1 MKDKVREQFFLT
13 EDFSVFS
20 LIRDCKSFLIK
31 SLTHTFNSWCTQDFG
46 PTAPI
51 YMLICYRELQSFSI
65 PKAQEI
71 VRFMLCCNYWY
82 LRQPVHGQG
91 AKCSGSPRQHMGPG
105 GNGIG
110 ECHWLPSMIETICS
124 FVSKCGPGIAAPKPS
139 GVYANQ
145 EDLYLPFCVNSHD
158 GAGLPGRAVLQ
169 NSSQACW
176 WEFRRGQIRNLHSQR
191 HQIILL
197 YSEVENL

>member
-1 MKDKVREQFFLT
+1 MYSGFR
-13 EDFSVFS
+13 
-20 LIRDCKSFLIK
+20 
-31 SLTHTFNSWCTQDFG
+31 

-51 YMLICYRELQSFSI
+51 YMLICYRELHTVFFN
-65 PKAQEI
+65 PKGTRDSQTHALLQLL
-71 VRFMLCCNYWY
+71 VSKAACTPPGCKVL
-82 LRQPVHGQG
+82 
-91 AKCSGSPRQHMGPG
+91 GSPRQHMRPG

-110 ECHWLPSMIETICS
+110 ECHWLPSMIETIYS